1 MFQVS
6 ERQKGSCFF
15 CPKEQ
20 EVVKF
25 VKDGQTVNLCR
36 KCLWKV
42 LQGDGGNGAPKAKP
56 KAVAA
61 EK

>member
-6 ERQKGSCFF
+6 ERHKGSCFF

-20 EVVKF
+20 EVVRF
-25 VKDGQTVNLCR
+25 VKDGQTVTLCR

-42 LQGDGGNGAPKAKP
+42 LQGNGIAKP
-56 KAVAA
+56 KMAT